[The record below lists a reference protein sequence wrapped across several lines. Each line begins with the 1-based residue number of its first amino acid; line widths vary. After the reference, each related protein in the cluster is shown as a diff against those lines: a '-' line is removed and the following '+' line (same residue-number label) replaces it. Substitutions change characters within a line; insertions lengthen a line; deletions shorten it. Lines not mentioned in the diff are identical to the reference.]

1 MKNIS
6 SKLDYKIRYI
16 KTSICMNNK
25 FITRKF
31 KYCILYTKAFFYFIF
46 NKRKYSLYT
55 NKIKAQ
61 KLCDIIDSRLFYIS

>member
-6 SKLDYKIRYI
+6 SQLDYKIRYI
-16 KTSICMNNK
+16 KTSYYIIKQLIKRNV
-25 FITRKF
+25 
-31 KYCILYTKAFFYFIF
+31 KYLILYIKKIFYFIF

-55 NKIKAQ
+55 NKIKVQ

>member
-16 KTSICMNNK
+16 KTSYYIIKQLIKRNV
-25 FITRKF
+25 
-31 KYCILYTKAFFYFIF
+31 KYLILYIKKIFYFIF